1 MQQSK
6 LACLLRHLT
15 AKELARFEDYV
26 HSPFFNKHREVQ
38 HLCRYFNKYIL
49 DEKKQQRL
57 EKVNV
62 FKHLYKD
69 RAFDANLL
77 HGITA
82 KLLVLLHD
90 YLVTISREAH
100 QNNQHYI
107 KILAQLRQ
115 RQQFK
120 DYDAVLRK
128 IARNT
133 KHDYTDIEDW
143 YWEKYQLHTE
153 LDTRFVHQGG
163 RSYDDNLQ
171 LRSNYLDRF
180 FMIKKL
186 KLACAMINRNHVLGS
201 DYTCRFLPE
210 LLAYVEHPDCPYTD
224 EPTIQI
230 YTSIAKMV
238 LDQDSDVQFGRI
250 RELVV
255 QHSAT
260 FSKSEL
266 KNIYDYLEAHC
277 IKQYNMTGGEH
288 YLYYMLE
295 MSKYMVQHQI
305 NFINGYLQD
314 SDYKNIGTTAINL
327 GDYEWAETF
336 IESHAHY
343 VLPQHRHSVYSLLM
357 GYLWY
362 VRKAYRKALL
372 TLHDVVFTNYTY
384 HIGAKLIQ
392 IKIYYETKES
402 EALYS
407 LSDAFK
413 NYIQRNQQLTMPHK
427 TAYNHFLQLLR
438 HAYRILENR
447 DYWKADKVGHELQ
460 KLRQRMEATPVIAS
474 RSWLQTQI
482 AALAEPV

>member
-6 LACLLRHLT
+6 LTCLLRHLT
-15 AKELARFEDYV
+15 SKELARFEDYV

-38 HLCRYFNKYIL
+38 RLCSYLNKYIL
-49 DEKKQQRL
+49 EEKKQHRL
-57 EKVNV
+57 DKAKV

-69 RAFDANLL
+69 RPFDANLL

-100 QNNQHYI
+100 QNNRHYI
-107 KILAQLRQ
+107 EILAQLRQ

-120 DYDAVLRK
+120 DYEAVLRK
-128 IARNT
+128 ITRNT
-133 KHDYTDIEDW
+133 EHNYTDIEDW
-143 YWEKYQLHTE
+143 YWEKYQFHTE

-171 LRSNYLDRF
+171 LMSNYLDRF
-180 FMIKKL
+180 FIIKKL
-186 KLACAMINRNHVLGS
+186 KLACAMINRNHVIGS
-201 DYTCRFLPE
+201 DYTCRFLVE
-210 LLAYVEHPDCPYTD
+210 LLAYVEGPDCPYTD

-230 YTSIAKMV
+230 YTAIAKMV
-238 LDQDSDVQFGRI
+238 LEQDSDVQFGRI
-250 RELVV
+250 RELVL
-255 QHSAT
+255 QHSDT

-277 IKQYNMTGGEH
+277 IKQYNMTGAEH
-288 YLYYMLE
+288 YLYHMLE
-295 MSKYMVQHQI
+295 MSKYMVQHRI

-336 IESHAHY
+336 IGTYADY
-343 VLPQHRHSVYSLLM
+343 VLPQHRDSVYSLLM

-372 TLHDVVFTNYTY
+372 ALHNVVFTNYTY

-413 NYIQRNQQLTMPHK
+413 NYIQRNQQLTPPHK
-427 TAYNHFLQLLR
+427 TAYNHFLKLLR
-438 HAYRILENR
+438 HSYRILEHR
-447 DYWKADKVGHELQ
+447 DYWKADKVQHELQ
-460 KLRQRMEATPVIAS
+460 KLQQSFEATPVVAS
-474 RSWLQTQI
+474 RSWLQAQI
-482 AALAEPV
+482 AALAEPS